1 MNQQKKKW
9 YALNNILTGILA
21 LFIILMIVN
30 PVVKGRV
37 IQGLMKVGLFQ
48 PKISNEKL
56 NASPENE
63 HNYQVNF
70 VDTHGKVIEGNSL
83 SGKVVFINFWATWC
97 PPCIAE
103 MPSIN
108 ELYNEYKDNP
118 DIIFLMVDA
127 DNDLQKSTAFMKDK
141 KFQMPVVTAKGN
153 IPQAWYSGTLPT
165 TIVLDKN
172 GNVAYRQTGAAEYT
186 NKKFKDFI
194 LNLMNNNQGSNQK

>member
-9 YALNNILTGILA
+9 YALNNILTGILT

-37 IQGLMKVGLFQ
+37 IQGLMKIGLFQ
-48 PKISNEKL
+48 PKISKEKL
-56 NASPENE
+56 NASTENE
-63 HNYQVNF
+63 HIYQVNF

-127 DNDLQKSTAFMKDK
+127 DNDLQKSIAFMKDK
-141 KFQMPVVTAKGN
+141 KFQMPVFTAKGN

-194 LNLMNNNQGSNQK
+194 LNLMNYNQGSN